1 MDAKNGNHF
10 WKRAIAKEMDGVRI
24 AFDILEDAE
33 PIPAGYTKAEGCIA
47 FDIKPD
53 FTRKA
58 RWVKLGN
65 RTAKTGAPSYTGVV
79 ARDSIRIALTYA
91 ALNGLDV
98 SAPNSEEQMM

>member
-1 MDAKNGNHF
+1 
-10 WKRAIAKEMDGVRI
+10 MDGVRI

-79 ARDSIRIALTYA
+79 ARDSIRIALTYG
-91 ALNGLDV
+91 ALNGLDSLQIPTDECLV
-98 SAPNSEEQMM
+98 SFFDSDLQNLF